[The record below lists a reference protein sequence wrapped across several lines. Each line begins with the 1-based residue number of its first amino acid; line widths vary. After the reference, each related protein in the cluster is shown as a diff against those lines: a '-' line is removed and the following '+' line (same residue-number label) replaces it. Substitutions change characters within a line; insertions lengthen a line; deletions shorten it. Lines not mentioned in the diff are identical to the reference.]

1 MDTDLDDGVI
11 SQERAS
17 LDAQSAEQINDLMKE
32 EQNDFAYENM
42 DKGSNKSFDKNVG
55 ETDGGMNLNMGQLV

>member
-42 DKGSNKSFDKNVG
+42 DKGSNKSFDQNVDK
-55 ETDGGMNLNMGQLV
+55 TDGGMNLNMGQLV

>member
-1 MDTDLDDGVI
+1 
-11 SQERAS
+11 
-17 LDAQSAEQINDLMKE
+17 MKE